1 MKKSK
6 KPLKVRKDLS
16 GDDPLDG
23 DMSEF
28 MRKNMKNARLVR
40 FEFTKKDKSVTIRM
54 SEGLL
59 NLIKKKAEEA
69 GMDYQKYIR
78 VKLEHSI
85 FDDAA

>member
-6 KPLKVRKDLS
+6 KPLKIKTDLS

-28 MRKNMKNARLVR
+28 IRKNIKNARIVR
-40 FEFTKKDKSVTIRM
+40 FEFEPKDKSVTIRI

-59 NLIKKKAEEA
+59 NAIKKKAKEA
-69 GMDYQKYIR
+69 GVDYQKYIR
-78 VKLEHSI
+78 MKLEHSI

>member
-6 KPLKVRKDLS
+6 KPLKIKTDLS

-28 MRKNMKNARLVR
+28 IRKNIKNARLVR
-40 FEFTKKDKSVTIRM
+40 FEFEPKAKSVTIRI

-59 NLIKKKAEEA
+59 NAIKKKAKEA
-69 GMDYQKYIR
+69 GVDYQKYIR
-78 VKLEHSI
+78 MKLEHSI

>member
-28 MRKNMKNARLVR
+28 LWKNRKKARWVR
-40 FEFTKKDKSVTIRM
+40 FEFTPKDKSVTIRM
-54 SEGLL
+54 SEALL
-59 NLIKKKAEEA
+59 NAIKKKAEEA
-69 GMDYQKYIR
+69 GMDYQKFIR
-78 VKLEHSI
+78 MQLEHSI
-85 FDDAA
+85 HDDAA

>member
-6 KPLKVRKDLS
+6 KPLKIKKDLR

-28 MRKNMKNARLVR
+28 MRKNFKNARLVR
-40 FEFTKKDKSVTIRM
+40 FEFTRKDKSVTIRI

-59 NLIKKKAEEA
+59 KAIKKKAEEA
-69 GMDYQKYIR
+69 GMNYQKFIR